1 MYKYI
6 LLIFAILSIST
17 AFSCYQESANTT
29 NQSGIDGACGQV
41 YNGTYDFTGL
51 WINAPPAFAY
61 TNTVDG
67 DYSTR
72 SATSGIG
79 TAIIDIN
86 YTKPSLA
93 NSSSQWQV
101 KMNRQGIISTQ
112 NYSIPTDCWAQNP
125 LQLRI
130 QVATGL
136 ANSTYIACQNG
147 SGYQNISIYESLV
160 ASELFEEGMFWEVG
174 CGTINQGGNYIFTGN
189 LSTTSTC
196 ISISASNIDLNCNS
210 NGINTTSTTATHNII
225 AVGANN
231 NVTIRN
237 CFLGHSASRAI
248 QLTSSTNVSILNNQF
263 YYTGNDEGTIDSIYS
278 TSPSDLLV
286 QNNTHLNRAIRFMFA
301 SGASNVQFYNNSL
314 AGVFKCNMIVASGNN
329 FNVISNNVTNSGNS
343 TIGSL
348 CGAPFNTGAL
358 IQEVSASTLTN
369 LTFNFN
375 ILNNFSMIGNTIS
388 GATVLGNTQNGFRTN
403 IIDGSGNIF
412 STNRFQNSNTTILQI
427 SNTNN
432 QFYNNYFSSTTGPI
446 QFIGAVAN
454 IWNVTRITSTNIIG
468 GPTIGGN
475 YYSSYTGYDCD
486 NDGIGDTQYNLSSV
500 NIDYLPLT
508 NDNSG
513 CGGGGGGG
521 GGGQPQQP
529 SEPPPTTPTTSEQS
543 STSLPQSLGE
553 LGQQVIS
560 NPTIPVIANSVEQF
574 APNIITSTFKTCSVR
589 KTGPLEIFRC
599 EYEGI
604 LGLVFF
610 DFISLGIIVSLM
622 FFVLFTIF
630 IFGTAFTRKIGP
642 KLTFG
647 FIGGTFGFMAIV
659 SIILTLLNNALIV
672 FITKSLSGG
681 I

>member
-6 LLIFAILSIST
+6 LLILATFSISI
-17 AFSCYQESANTT
+17 AFSCYQESANVTD
-29 NQSGIDGACGQV
+29 QSGTDGACGQH
-41 YNGTYDFTGL
+41 YNGSYACTGVFASAL
-51 WINAPPAFAY
+51 TDCPQMLDGNYATGGIVNATGGPAVMY
-61 TNTVDG
+61 V
-67 DYSTR
+67 
-72 SATSGIG
+72 
-79 TAIIDIN
+79 N

-93 NSSSQWQV
+93 NSSSQWQTRFQAP
-101 KMNRQGIISTQ
+101 NSTTVFI
-112 NYSIPTDCWAQNP
+112 NNTIPAGCWGQDP
-125 LQLRI
+125 LQFRVTLDYSAFTTLECFDGATY
-130 QVATGL
+130 QVIRNDTGL
-136 ANSTYIACQNG
+136 DATPFY
-147 SGYQNISIYESLV
+147 
-160 ASELFEEGMFWEVG
+160 EEGMFWDIG
-174 CGTINQGGNYIFTGN
+174 CGSINTAGQYNLTGSISVGNNCLSVSTGN
-189 LSTTSTC
+189 VD
-196 ISISASNIDLNCNS
+196 INCNGY
-210 NGINTTSTTATHNII
+210 GINITSTTATDYII
-225 AVGANN
+225 AVGGFNN
-231 NVTIRN
+231 ITIRN
-237 CFLGHSASRAI
+237 CLLGHASSRGI
-248 QLTSSTNVSILNNQF
+248 QLASTSNASILNNQF
-263 YYTGNDEGTIDSIYS
+263 YYTGSDEGTIDSVYS
-278 TSPSDLLV
+278 TDAADLLV
-286 QNNTHLNRAIRFMFA
+286 QNNTHLNRAVRFMFA
-301 SGASNVQFYNNSL
+301 SGASNVQVYNNSI
-314 AGVFKCNMIVASGNN
+314 AGVFKCNMIVGTGNN
-329 FNVISNNVTNSGNS
+329 FNIISNNVTDNGNS
-343 TIGSL
+343 TIGSF

-375 ILNNFSMIGNTIS
+375 ILNNFSMIGNSIS

-403 IIDGSGNIF
+403 VIFGSGNIF
-412 STNRFQNSNTTILQI
+412 SSNRFQNSNTTILQI
-427 SNTNN
+427 SSTNN
-432 QFYNNYFSSTTGPI
+432 QFYNNYFSSTGGPI

-454 IWNVTRITSTNIIG
+454 IWNVTRISSTNIIG

-647 FIGGTFGFMAIV
+647 FISGTFGFMAIV

>member
-17 AFSCYQESANTT
+17 AFSCYQESANTS

-41 YNGTYDFTGL
+41 YTGNYLSYGLWSELPSPNLTFDGNYSTYDLPAIGG
-51 WINAPPAFAY
+51 NA
-61 TNTVDG
+61 TLE
-67 DYSTR
+67 
-72 SATSGIG
+72 
-79 TAIIDIN
+79 IN
-86 YTKPSLA
+86 YTKPNLA
-93 NSSSQWQV
+93 NSSSLWQV
-101 KMNRQGIISTQ
+101 KFFNTSLGGDQTINIT
-112 NYSIPTDCWAQNP
+112 IPVNCWSQNP
-125 LQLRI
+125 LQLRAI
-130 QVATGL
+130 MG
-136 ANSTYIACQNG
+136 NG
-147 SGYQNISIYESLV
+147 EPSYLQCYNGTAFQNIGGSDAGIVEWGRLY
-160 ASELFEEGMFWEVG
+160 EEGMFWQIG
-174 CGTINQGGNYIFTGN
+174 CGTINVAGQYDINGD
-189 LSTTSTC
+189 LSAGSCLTIATS
-196 ISISASNIDLNCNS
+196 NVNLNCNG
-210 NGINTTSTTATHNII
+210 NMLEST
-225 AVGANN
+225 
-231 NVTIRN
+231 
-237 CFLGHSASRAI
+237 
-248 QLTSSTNVSILNNQF
+248 
-263 YYTGNDEGTIDSIYS
+263 
-278 TSPSDLLV
+278 
-286 QNNTHLNRAIRFMFA
+286 A
-301 SGASNVQFYNNSL
+301 SGAGNFIITASNVNNLTVRNCKLKWLSSDGALALLNTTTVNVLNNTLIGQFNDLIEVDPAQVSSNLLIANNSMI
-314 AGVFKCNMIVASGNN
+314 AGEENRSSRLLWLRNTNNVQILTNQINPSFGCQQIQGDGNN
-329 FNVISNNVTNSGNS
+329 WTITSNTLITPTNFSVGCLPNNSTFINATLTNSTISYNNVTNFSLFNSYFTTSNITGNR
-343 TIGSL
+343 
-348 CGAPFNTGAL
+348 
-358 IQEVSASTLTN
+358 
-369 LTFNFN
+369 
-375 ILNNFSMIGNTIS
+375 
-388 GATVLGNTQNGFRTN
+388 QNGAERSRL
-403 IIDGSGNIF
+403 DGNGNIF
-412 STNRFQNSNTTILQI
+412 QLNYFQQSNTTLIRILGS
-427 SNTNN
+427 SNL
-432 QFYNNYFSSTTGPI
+432 FYNNYFSTNDSTPFLIVGSS
-446 QFIGAVAN
+446 N
-454 IWNVTRITSTNIIG
+454 LWNTTLTAGTNILG
-468 GPTIGGN
+468 GSNIGGN
-475 YYSSYTGYDCD
+475 FYSGYTGHDCD
-486 NDGIGDTQYNLSSV
+486 NDGIGDTQYNISSV

-529 SEPPPTTPTTSEQS
+529 SEPTPTTPTASEQS

-647 FIGGTFGFMAIV
+647 FISGTFGFMAIV